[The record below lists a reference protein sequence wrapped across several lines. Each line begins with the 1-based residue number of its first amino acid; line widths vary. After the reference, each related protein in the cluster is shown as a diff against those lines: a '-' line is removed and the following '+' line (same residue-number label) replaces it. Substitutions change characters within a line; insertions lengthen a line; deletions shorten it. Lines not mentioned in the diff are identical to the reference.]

1 MVCRKECH
9 IATVKHGENNKKA
22 GKNMGNYP
30 SAGEEFLNKGI
41 SIVYEYLVKVSN
53 WIIKC
58 AEAIDEG
65 FETGSIQLTKGQFLF
80 LMALSGFICFIIAKP
95 KRITTAKKQSKT
107 ATTANKQQPI
117 KRKQRNMARTW
128 YPSGWAYNEKKE
140 LWEPPDFIDVG
151 SRTEQTKEGNTDTTK
166 TDS

>member
-22 GKNMGNYP
+22 GKNMENYP

-41 SIVYEYLVKVSN
+41 SIVYEYLVKVSD

-80 LMALSGFICFIIAKP
+80 LTALSGFICFIIAKP
-95 KRITTAKKQSKT
+95 KRITTVKKQSKT

-140 LWEPPDFIDVG
+140 LWEPPDFIDVE

>member
-1 MVCRKECH
+1 
-9 IATVKHGENNKKA
+9 
-22 GKNMGNYP
+22 MGNYP

-53 WIIKC
+53 WVIKC

-80 LMALSGFICFIIAKP
+80 LMALSGFVCFIIAKP
-95 KRITTAKKQSKT
+95 KRITMAKKQSKT

-117 KRKQRNMARTW
+117 KRKQRNMART
-128 YPSGWAYNEKKE
+128 GWAYNEKKE

-151 SRTEQTKEGNTDTTK
+151 SRTEQTKEGSTDTTK